1 MSSNESMKN
10 KLVNSMKLTKQGTAT
25 TTTAS
30 EKKEEP
36 KKVSAPKKS
45 AKKEAAVAY
54 IESSS
59 RVWPD

>member
-1 MSSNESMKN
+1 MSSTDNIKN
-10 KLVNSMKLTKQGTAT
+10 KLVNSMKLTKQGTAK

-36 KKVSAPKKS
+36 KKVSAPKKV
-45 AKKEAAVAY
+45 AKKEAPVAY
-54 IESSS
+54 IEPTR